1 MKCKKCKDHLGN
13 EFESIQEMCDHYNIN
28 RNNYNTRI
36 KNGWSTEK
44 ALTTPVNINFIYDH
58 LGNKYKSIRE
68 ICNVYNISEKTFR
81 LRMRSGWDIKKI
93 LTFGCK
99 KQHMVQCVDHLGNEY
114 VSIKDMCRSYG
125 INTATYRQRIARGW
139 DIEKALTYFPIESRV
154 KCVDHLGNKYA
165 SKTEMCNKYG
175 IPVSSYN
182 KRIKKGLSVE
192 QALTT
197 TTKEISDHLGNKYSS
212 ITEMCNH
219 YNISRELYT
228 DRIARGWDVEKALT
242 LKTIEFGSYL
252 YKTSYDHLG
261 NRYKSVKEMCM
272 VYKINTKT
280 YLNRIKRGLSVE
292 QALTTPTKHRNI
304 NKYIDPV
311 TLEEHDDLK
320 YYIDKYNLP
329 YTTTKNLR
337 NYIQWYNII
346 RAIGISF
353 ILRKG
358 TNNFNVTKYDLTVVK
373 RIKKGKDVFEC
384 YINNPDGS
392 KTFRIMSYDMIDEYC
407 LNKYKESMKNVCEEN
422 TDNINVNY

>member
-1 MKCKKCKDHLGN
+1 MENKKQHMIPC
-13 EFESIQEMCDHYNIN
+13 
-28 RNNYNTRI
+28 
-36 KNGWSTEK
+36 
-44 ALTTPVNINFIYDH
+44 VDH
-58 LGNKYKSIRE
+58 LGNKY
-68 ICNVYNISEKTFR
+68 C
-81 LRMRSGWDIKKI
+81 
-93 LTFGCK
+93 
-99 KQHMVQCVDHLGNEY
+99 
-114 VSIKDMCRSYG
+114 SIKDMCRSYG

-165 SKTEMCNKYG
+165 SKTEMCSKYG
-175 IPVSSYN
+175 IPGSYN
-182 KRIKKGLSVE
+182 KRIKK
-192 QALTT
+192 
-197 TTKEISDHLGNKYSS
+197 
-212 ITEMCNH
+212 
-219 YNISRELYT
+219 
-228 DRIARGWDVEKALT
+228 
-242 LKTIEFGSYL
+242 
-252 YKTSYDHLG
+252 
-261 NRYKSVKEMCM
+261 
-272 VYKINTKT
+272 
-280 YLNRIKRGLSVE
+280 GLSVE

-311 TLEEHDDLK
+311 TLEGHDDLK

-346 RAIGISF
+346 RAVGISF

-407 LNKYKESMKNVCEEN
+407 LNRYKEEINN
-422 TDNINVNY
+422 TSEK